1 MALRK
6 RDVFLGLVNS
16 YVVDSPQPSNLNY
29 WWNYGSL
36 LALCLVIQIL
46 TGVFLAMHYS
56 SNIELAFLS
65 VEHIMRDVNYGWWIR
80 YCHANG
86 ASFFFIFVYIHM
98 ARGLYYGSYRAPRAM
113 VWYIGVIIFL
123 LMIITGFLGYKN
135 NIVTTYTINKNNGP
149 RSYKKD
155 IKYNNIN
162 KLYLN
167 NIPANGGGSPS
178 GNTYK
183 YINYINHNIK
193 HYRNYSTYNN
203 NYKDNNKLYYD
214 NLFKELNISP
224 IYYFD
229 NLDKVETKEL
239 ILNKLRELGGIYI
252 IINKINKNF
261 YIGSAITNKFYS
273 RFYRHLISLT
283 GNKPLKASV
292 KKYGLNNFIFGILE
306 VFPEVINKENNR
318 ELIKLEDTYLKTYL
332 PNYNILLEA
341 GSSFGYKH
349 SEESKL
355 RMKLNYSKERKELI
369 RELQKNRKWS
379 EYSKNKLREIA
390 FNRSDNY
397 WSKEG
402 LDRISNINSHNIKL
416 FDINNNYIC
425 NFKNIV
431 QTSNYLKCSTKTIQR
446 SLSLGYIY
454 IPDSFKIYLK
464 DELINNNFNI
474 PLSELYLND
483 SIKYK
488 YNNNKVI
495 KLKGRLRKLEN
506 FTKYIII

>member
-1 MALRK
+1 MNISKDILLDNKNKMALRK

-16 YVVDSPQPSNLNY
+16 YVVDSPQPSNINY

-135 NIVTTYTINKNNGP
+135 ISVIPYTKNNSP
-149 RSYKKD
+149 KSY
-155 IKYNNIN
+155 IKSGLYSNRYN
-162 KLYLN
+162 
-167 NIPANGGGSPS
+167 
-178 GNTYK
+178 K
-183 YINYINHNIK
+183 YINSLNSKKYN
-193 HYRNYSTYNN
+193 RNYSTYNYN
-203 NYKDNNKLYYD
+203 NNKLYYD

-229 NLDKVETKEL
+229 NLDKIETKEL
-239 ILNKLRELGGIYI
+239 ILNKLRGLGGIYI

-292 KKYGLNNFIFGILE
+292 NKYGLNNFIFGILE
-306 VFPEVINKENNR
+306 IFPEVINKENNR
-318 ELIKLEDTYLKTYL
+318 ELIKLEDKYLKTYL

-355 RMKLNYSKERKELI
+355 RMKLNYSEERKELI
-369 RELQKNRKWS
+369 RELLRNRKWS
-379 EYSKNKLREIA
+379 ESSRDKLREIA
-390 FNRSDNY
+390 LNRPKTY
-397 WSKEG
+397 LSKEG
-402 LDRISNINSHNIKL
+402 LDKIGSINSRNVKL
-416 FDINNNYIC
+416 LDINNNYIC

-431 QTSNYLKCSTKTIQR
+431 QTSIYLKCSTKTIQR

-474 PLSELYLND
+474 PLSEIYLND

-488 YNNNKVI
+488 YKYKNNKVI
-495 KLKGRLRKLEN
+495 KLKGRLSKLDN